1 MSEMM
6 QAIRIGEAAPEF
18 TLACADARDPNRRT
32 VRLADYSGRWL
43 AMVFYPRDFSF
54 VCPTE
59 LTSFSARGPDFQ
71 QRGCELLGL
80 SVDTVELHR
89 EWLATPPSA
98 GGLGPLQFPLAADPD
113 GATARAYGVWHE
125 EKQVSL
131 RGLFIIDP
139 AGLLQYAVVHNL
151 NVGRSPDEVLR
162 VLDALQ
168 TGGLCPASWTSAD
181 GTIDPERALQ
191 PGRILGHYRIR
202 RLLGGGTFG
211 TVFAALDLRLE
222 RMVALKVL
230 KRTVF
235 ESRQAVLAEAR
246 AAARVN
252 HPQVCT
258 VYAVEEEDGLP
269 LIAMEYLDGPTL
281 AQAISRGLAVEA
293 VRPLAAQIAA
303 GLAAAHA
310 QQVVHG
316 DLKPANVML
325 AGGGTAKILDFG
337 LAGCPPCS
345 TAAGESRQEPKRL
358 ATPAGAARSTAEPAE
373 TLDDDHSA
381 VRCQG
386 SGVRCQAEPAETLD
400 DGHSAPGD
408 GGPIR
413 GTPAYMSPEQASG
426 MRASP
431 ASDVF
436 AFGLLL
442 FEMLTGRM
450 AFTNPSLTAILTRL
464 QTQDV
469 GPKLAAQVDAPYRD
483 LLAAMLARD
492 PAQRP
497 AMRQVAQWLSRAPAH
512 QADAEHGDERTGGG
526 AEADLLA
533 IHQDCKGQD

>member
-1 MSEMM
+1 MSEGM
-6 QAIRIGEAAPEF
+6 QRIRIGEAAPEF
-18 TLACADARDPNRRT
+18 ILACADARDANRRT

-43 AMVFYPRDFSF
+43 AIVFYPRDFSF

-89 EWLATPPSA
+89 EWLATPPSE

-202 RLLGGGTFG
+202 QMLGGGTFG

-246 AAARVN
+246 AAAKVN

-269 LIAMEYLDGPTL
+269 LIAMEYLDGQTL
-281 AQAISRGLAVEA
+281 AQLIAHGLPRES
-293 VRPLAAQIAA
+293 VRPLAAQIAS

-310 QQVVHG
+310 QHVVHG
-316 DLKPANVML
+316 DLKPANVMIV
-325 AGGGTAKILDFG
+325 ANATAKILDFG
-337 LAGCPPCS
+337 LSGSPSRTSAPSDSAPPP
-345 TAAGESRQEPKRL
+345 ARP
-358 ATPAGAARSTAEPAE
+358 ATPAGLAPTAAEPDE
-373 TLDDDHSA
+373 TRDAAHS
-381 VRCQG
+381 
-386 SGVRCQAEPAETLD
+386 
-400 DGHSAPGD
+400 GD
-408 GGPIR
+408 EGGIR

-426 MRASP
+426 QRASL

-436 AFGLLL
+436 AFGLML

-450 AFTNPSLTAILTRL
+450 AFPDTSLTSILTRL
-464 QTQDV
+464 QFQDLA
-469 GPKLAAQVDAPYRD
+469 PKLAPQVDAPYRE
-483 LLAAMLARD
+483 LLAAMLARE
-492 PAQRP
+492 PGRRP
-497 AMRQVAQWLSRAPAH
+497 AMQQVQRTLSGVAGGTL
-512 QADAEHGDERTGGG
+512 QACGV
-526 AEADLLA
+526 
-533 IHQDCKGQD
+533 